1 MLYDKNYVSR
11 FYPSRPEV
19 PSMTP
24 AGAEPAMEE
33 PAESPVAVFA
43 G

>member
-19 PSMTP
+19 SSMA
-24 AGAEPAMEE
+24 AGAERAMEE
-33 PAESPVAVFA
+33 PAASPVAVFA